1 MQSFL
6 RNLKVSHKFL
16 FIGFLAC
23 LMMGLP
29 TALVLVDGVA
39 KLRAAQREVSGLA
52 PSADALRLVQALQ
65 QHRGLSALVL
75 SGKADQA
82 GARQVKQAAADALF
96 ARAQASVAGLGV
108 AALSKEID
116 ESAAAWRQLSADV
129 AGGAL
134 PPAQSFARHSGLIDA
149 QLTLVE
155 DIVNATGINL
165 HSESV
170 GYFLQLGVLHHF
182 PRISES
188 LGRMRAQGAVLL
200 ARGSASTQEKSQL
213 AAAAGVLRESLRAG
227 RKVMDQAVAGDAA
240 LRERLAGPLA
250 AAEEGGAA
258 VLRLVDEKIVLAPA
272 LDFASADYFAETTR
286 AIDRQFALIDTALV
300 SLDERIA
307 HAAAAAR
314 TRLSLVLAGA
324 CALTALALWTL
335 AVVSRTT
342 TRSVRA
348 AVELAEA
355 VAAGDLG
362 RRIDAAGRDE
372 IGRLLRALDAMNG
385 SLAQV
390 VRTVR
395 GNADSVATA
404 SAQIAQGNGDLSQ
417 RTEQQASA
425 LEETAASMEQL
436 AATVRQNADNARQAS
451 GFATDADAVARRAG
465 ETVGEMVRTMQQIE
479 ASSQRIGEIV
489 GVIDGIAFQTNLLA
503 LNAAVEAAR
512 AGEQGRGFAVVAG
525 EVRGLA
531 QRSAQ
536 AAREVKGLIAESV
549 DRVARGGQL
558 AHQVGCTMDSVAA
571 AIRRMAAVLGEISL
585 ASQEQSTGV
594 AQVGEAVGQ
603 MDRATQQNAALVEES
618 AAAAESLRQQ
628 AMALVEAV
636 AVFRLGEASAALPA
650 PPLVRL
656 A

>member
-16 FIGFLAC
+16 FIGFLAL
-23 LMMGLP
+23 LMMALP
-29 TALVLVDGVA
+29 TTLVVSDGIGR
-39 KLRAAQREVSGLA
+39 LRVAQREVAGLA
-52 PSADALRLVQALQ
+52 PVADALRLVQALQ

-82 GARQVKQAAADALF
+82 AARQAKQTAVDALF
-96 ARAQASVAGLGV
+96 ARAQASAGTLDV
-108 AALSKEID
+108 PRLSAQAASSTADWKAL
-116 ESAAAWRQLSADV
+116 AAAVEGKAV
-129 AGGAL
+129 T
-134 PPAQSFARHSGLIDA
+134 PEESFGRHSRLIEA
-149 QLTLVE
+149 QLALVE
-155 DIVNATGINL
+155 DIANAAGLNL
-165 HSESV
+165 HPETA
-170 GYFLQLGVLHHF
+170 GHFLQLGVLQHF

-188 LGRMRAQGAVLL
+188 LGQMRARGAVLL
-200 ARGSASTQEKSQL
+200 ARGEASAQEKSQL
-213 AAAAGVLRESLRAG
+213 AAAAGVLRESLRVG
-227 RKVMDQAVAGDAA
+227 HKVMDQAMEADAA
-240 LRERLAGPLA
+240 LRTRLSPPLA
-250 AAEEGGAA
+250 AAEQGAQT

-272 LDFASADYFAETTR
+272 LSFPSADYFADTTR
-286 AIDRQFALIDTALV
+286 AIDQQFALVDAALE
-300 SLDERIA
+300 SLDGLIEQS
-307 HAAAAAR
+307 AAGAR
-314 TRLSLVLAGA
+314 TRLLFVAASAL
-324 CALTALALWTL
+324 ALTVLALWTM
-335 AVVSRTT
+335 AAVSRNT
-342 TRSVRA
+342 TRSVRT

-362 RRIDAAGRDE
+362 RRIDAEGRDE
-372 IGRLLRALDAMNG
+372 IGRLLRALDTMNG

-425 LEETAASMEQL
+425 LEETAASMEEL
-436 AATVRQNADNARQAS
+436 SSTVRHNADSARQAS
-451 GFATDADAVARRAG
+451 TFAVDADTVARQAG
-465 ETVGEMVRTMQQIE
+465 ATVDRMVRTMQQIE
-479 ASSQRIGEIV
+479 ASSHRIGEIV

-536 AAREVKGLIAESV
+536 AAREVKTLITESV
-549 DRVARGGQL
+549 ERVAQGSQL
-558 AHQVGCTMDSVAA
+558 ASQVGGTMEGIAA
-571 AIRRMAAVLGEISL
+571 SIRRMADVLGEISL
-585 ASQEQSTGV
+585 ASNEQSTGV
-594 AQVGEAVGQ
+594 AQVGEAVSQ
-603 MDRATQQNAALVEES
+603 MDQATQQNAALVEES

-636 AVFRLGEASAALPA
+636 SVFRLGDAAAPALPA
-650 PPLVRL
+650 PEAR